1 MSIRTIVSGSMIPAL
16 LLFAGAAQASSSDPS
31 QCVFE
36 KYAASSVAPF
46 KSEENVGYGTYT
58 RLRGAQVFVPA
69 REGLTAE
76 WLTLNVQRALS
87 QRASAPSES
96 DCVPGIPVEV
106 SVTSAGSGFWVQLR
120 TNDDAQARALLRWA
134 RSVVPAQPSAAA
146 R

>member
-1 MSIRTIVSGSMIPAL
+1 MVPAL
-16 LLFAGAAQASSSDPS
+16 LLVAGAVQASPSDPS

-46 KSEENVGYGTYT
+46 RSEENVGYGSYT

-87 QRASAPSES
+87 KHAGAPSES
-96 DCVPGIPVEV
+96 ACAPSMPVEV
-106 SVTSAGSGFWVQLR
+106 SVTSAGAGFWIQLR
-120 TNDDAQARALLRWA
+120 TNDEAQASALLRWA
-134 RSVVPAQPSAAA
+134 RSVVPARHPSAAA